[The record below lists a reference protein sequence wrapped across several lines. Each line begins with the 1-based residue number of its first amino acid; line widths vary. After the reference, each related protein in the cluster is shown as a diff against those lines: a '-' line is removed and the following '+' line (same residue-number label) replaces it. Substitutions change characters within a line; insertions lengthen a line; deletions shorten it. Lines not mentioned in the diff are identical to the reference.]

1 MATNVCTAGVPLFKR
16 RRLEGVGGPGKGP
29 VIAEGATATS
39 GVAWLAM
46 PLLFAGFEPSCP
58 SAQASSPAVPLCAD
72 FEPSY
77 PACVLLRAL
86 FRSIL
91 LDGTQ
96 SRFLQRC
103 CGVRRFFGYDGVCTM
118 RLHI

>member
-1 MATNVCTAGVPLFKR
+1 MIRLF
-16 RRLEGVGGPGKGP
+16 L
-29 VIAEGATATS
+29 
-39 GVAWLAM
+39 LAVSAAIRGIVWACCR
-46 PLLFAGFEPSCP
+46 AGFEPSCP